1 MNRLFMLT
9 IVGMLCFF
17 PEAKAADDFSGGV
30 ADELAG
36 LGVEPEGVHSFL
48 GYKDAWRRGG

>member
-36 LGVEPEGVHSFL
+36 QNLTAANSTTSTFL
-48 GYKDAWRRGG
+48 LP